1 MPNISRSKSNQAI
14 VFGQLIECNMR
25 NFSFFCWKIMLKI
38 WCRIYSQTFFCKK
51 SKFGISQSIINRLY
65 SLFLLY
71 VQAKGSWNV
80 LKISCKPFVFIW
92 YKASLENKKSSGTSL
107 RLFFCMVFEE
117 KSFSLYILL
126 TEQISLSGFP
136 GCDID
141 FKVNLIFLIKP
152 SFCVTKKLRQKIKYL
167 ENEKIFWNEIKKN
180 IFHHF

>member
-1 MPNISRSKSNQAI
+1 
-14 VFGQLIECNMR
+14 
-25 NFSFFCWKIMLKI
+25 MLKI

-51 SKFGISQSIINRLY
+51 SKFSISQSIINGLY

-71 VQAKGSWNV
+71 VQAKGYWNV
-80 LKISCKPFVFIW
+80 LKISCKPFVLIW

-107 RLFFCMVFEE
+107 PVSFFAWFLKK

-136 GCDID
+136 GCDIID
-141 FKVNLIFLIKP
+141 FKVNLTFLIKP
-152 SFCVTKKLRQKIKYL
+152 SFCMTKKPRQKIKYL